1 MEATAHRNNAIRPSV
16 LTLQKVAMKRSLA
29 LSSAPLHPL
38 SPPLTK
44 PRPSH
49 DDPPHFDAHHRAFRS
64 TQVDS
69 EVGTLR
75 KVLTHRPG
83 RELRRLLPG
92 NHADLLFDEIPWLE
106 AAQAEHDRFTGL
118 LQENGVETVELSSV
132 LTAALAAPD
141 VCRQVASVAAR
152 PQHLGR
158 ALAAS
163 VHDLLISANAAR
175 RTELLLTG
183 MTLGELAAYS
193 PHSVSSALSARAHRS
208 DWFVLPPLV
217 NSMFVRDSSS
227 WIGDRYRANSMAS
240 QTRRMESR
248 LLRAAADAAGAQRIR
263 EREPFEPAALEGG
276 DLLLAG
282 AGCVVIGV
290 GERTTAAAA
299 EQTAQSLLTSGLA
312 THVFA
317 VLLPNERQCMHLDTL
332 MTMVDQESFLVSG
345 VHRDQCHWFSLRLN
359 ADATVRADSLDDP
372 FTALAS
378 ALGLRGI
385 RLIETGD
392 DEVTMQREQWSD
404 AANVLALRPGTVIAY
419 DRNTMANDRLSAAGI
434 TVLTVPSAELVRGRG
449 GPHCLSC
456 PLVRDPLT
464 T

>member
-1 MEATAHRNNAIRPSV
+1 ME
-16 LTLQKVAMKRSLA
+16 RSLMSSSIPLRP
-29 LSSAPLHPL
+29 LSS
-38 SPPLTK
+38 PLTTAEPSRAGP
-44 PRPSH
+44 PRS
-49 DDPPHFDAHHRAFRS
+49 DAHHRAFRN
-64 TQVDS
+64 TRVDS

-75 KVLTHRPG
+75 RVLTHRPG
-83 RELRRLLPG
+83 HELRRLLPG

-118 LQENGVETVELSSV
+118 LRENGVDTVDLSSV
-132 LTAALAAPD
+132 LTAALAEPD
-141 VCRQVASVAAR
+141 VFRQVASAAVR
-152 PQHLGR
+152 SRHLGQ

-163 VHDLLISANAAR
+163 AHDLLESATAAR
-175 RTELLLTG
+175 RTELLLSG
-183 MTLGELAAYS
+183 VTLGEVAAHS
-193 PHSVSSALSARAHRS
+193 PRSVNSALGAKGRPA

-227 WIGDRYRANSMAS
+227 WIGDRYNANSMAS
-240 QTRRMESR
+240 RTRRPES
-248 LLRAAADAAGAQRIR
+248 LLLSAAADAAGARRIR
-263 EREPFEPAALEGG
+263 EREPLAPAALEGG

-299 EQTAQSLLTSGLA
+299 EQTAHSLLRSGLA
-312 THVFA
+312 AHVFA
-317 VLLPNERQCMHLDTL
+317 VLLPEGRQCMHLDTL

-345 VHRDQCHWFSLRLN
+345 VHRDQCHWFSLKLS
-359 ADATVRADSLDDP
+359 AGATVRADSLDDP
-372 FTALAS
+372 FTALAT
-378 ALGLRGI
+378 ALGLSGI
-385 RLIETGD
+385 RVIETGD
-392 DEVTMQREQWSD
+392 DEFTMRREQWSD

-434 TVLTVPSAELVRGRG
+434 TVLTIPSAELVRGRG

-464 T
+464 Y

>member
-1 MEATAHRNNAIRPSV
+1 MGI
-16 LTLQKVAMKRSLA
+16 
-29 LSSAPLHPL
+29 
-38 SPPLTK
+38 
-44 PRPSH
+44 
-49 DDPPHFDAHHRAFRS
+49 
-64 TQVDS
+64 
-69 EVGTLR
+69 LR
-75 KVLTHRPG
+75 KVLTHRPAQ
-83 RELRRLLPG
+83 ELRRIVPS
-92 NHADLLFDEIPWLE
+92 NRVDLLFDEIPWLE

-118 LQENGVETVELSSV
+118 LEENGVDTVELSSV

-141 VCRQVASVAAR
+141 VCRQIASAAAQ
-152 PQHLGR
+152 PQHLGS
-158 ALAAS
+158 ALATS
-163 VHDLLISANAAR
+163 VYDLLVSATPAR

-183 MTLGELAAYS
+183 MTLDELAAYA
-193 PHSVSSALSARAHRS
+193 PARVSGTLSARSRPA

-227 WIGDRYRANSMAS
+227 WVGDRYSAHSMAS
-240 QTRRMESR
+240 RTRRLESR
-248 LLRAAADAAGAQRIR
+248 LLSAAADAAGARRIQ
-263 EREPFEPAALEGG
+263 EEDSVPPATLEGG

-299 EQTAQSLLTSGLA
+299 EQTAQSLLTSGLC

-317 VLLPNERQCMHLDTL
+317 ILLPKERQCMHLDTV
-332 MTMVDQESFLVSG
+332 MTMVDHESFLVSG
-345 VHRDQCHWFSLRLN
+345 VYRDQCQWFSLKLN
-359 ADATVRADSLDDP
+359 ADATVRADRLDDP
-372 FTALAS
+372 FASLAAS
-378 ALGLRGI
+378 LGLRRI

-392 DEVTMQREQWSD
+392 DEFTVQREQWSD

-419 DRNTMANDRLSAAGI
+419 DRNTTANDRLSAAGI
-434 TVLTVPSAELVRGRG
+434 DVLTIPSAELVRGRG

>member
-1 MEATAHRNNAIRPSV
+1 MRR
-16 LTLQKVAMKRSLA
+16 
-29 LSSAPLHPL
+29 
-38 SPPLTK
+38 
-44 PRPSH
+44 
-49 DDPPHFDAHHRAFRS
+49 
-64 TQVDS
+64 
-69 EVGTLR
+69 
-75 KVLTHRPG
+75 VLTHRPG
-83 RELRRLLPG
+83 RELRRLLPD

-118 LQENGVETVELSSV
+118 LHENGVDTVELSSV
-132 LTAALAAPD
+132 LTAALGAPD
-141 VCRQVASVAAR
+141 VCRRIASAAMR

-158 ALAAS
+158 TVAAS
-163 VHDLLISANAAR
+163 LYDLLNSATAAQ
-175 RTELLLTG
+175 RTELLLSGVT
-183 MTLGELAAYS
+183 MGELTAHS
-193 PHSVSSALSARAHRS
+193 PLGVSSSLGFKSRPA

-227 WIGDRYRANSMAS
+227 WIGDRYSANSMAS
-240 QTRRMESR
+240 GTRAMEGR
-248 LLRAAADAAGAQRIR
+248 LLSAAADAAGAQRIGD
-263 EREPFEPAALEGG
+263 REPFESAALEGG

-299 EQTAQSLLTSGLA
+299 EQTAQSLLSSGLA

-317 VLLPNERQCMHLDTL
+317 VLLPDERQCMHLDTL

-345 VHRDQCHWFSLRLN
+345 VHRDRCHWFSLKLN
-359 ADATVRADSLDDP
+359 ADSTVRADSLENP
-372 FTALAS
+372 FTALAT
-378 ALGLRGI
+378 ALGLSGI

-392 DEVTMQREQWSD
+392 DEFTMRREQWSD

-434 TVLTVPSAELVRGRG
+434 TVLTIPSGELVRGRG

-464 T
+464 I